1 MTFCSYI
8 KNRKTLTVISLLV
21 IIWSIAI
28 GDHEHDI
35 THAAELSD
43 FQPQR
48 EFFYELT
55 NNSIE
60 LKSIDIQ
67 PNEII
72 DLLIKD
78 LSSEQHAFIFTG
90 IEKSQYEVLSFK
102 NGVYR
107 IRLRVLD
114 EGELMFYCAI
124 PNHEDIHGVIRL
136 Q

>member
-28 GDHEHDI
+28 GDHKHAI

-48 EFFYELT
+48 EIFYELT

-78 LSSEQHAFIFTG
+78 LRNEQHAFIFTG
-90 IEKSQYEVLSFK
+90 IEKSQYELLSFK

-107 IRLRVLD
+107 IRLRALNK
-114 EGELMFYCAI
+114 GEFMFYCAI